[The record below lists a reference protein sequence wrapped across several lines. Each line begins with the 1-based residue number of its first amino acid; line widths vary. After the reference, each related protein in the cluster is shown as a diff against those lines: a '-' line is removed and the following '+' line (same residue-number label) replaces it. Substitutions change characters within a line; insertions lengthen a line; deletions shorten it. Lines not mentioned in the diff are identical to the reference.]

1 MKTELEHYKTAL
13 VAINE
18 IEDPNKLAQL
28 FEVALSRVTIGSIQ
42 EIADIEG
49 KTYQGIRDSKRYKK
63 IKLMGKTK
71 VILGTKK
78 EDNFPF

>member
-1 MKTELEHYKTAL
+1 MKTEIEHYKTAL
-13 VAINE
+13 VALNE
-18 IEDPNKLAQL
+18 IQDSNKLAQL

-78 EDNFPF
+78 EDDFPF

>member
-1 MKTELEHYKTAL
+1 MKTEIEHYKTAL
-13 VAINE
+13 VALNE
-18 IEDPNKLAQL
+18 IQDPNKLAQL

-78 EDNFPF
+78 DDDFPF

>member
-1 MKTELEHYKTAL
+1 MKTEIEHYKTAL
-13 VAINE
+13 LALNE
-18 IEDPNKLAQL
+18 IQDPNKLAQL

-42 EIADIEG
+42 EIANIEG

-78 EDNFPF
+78 EDDFPF